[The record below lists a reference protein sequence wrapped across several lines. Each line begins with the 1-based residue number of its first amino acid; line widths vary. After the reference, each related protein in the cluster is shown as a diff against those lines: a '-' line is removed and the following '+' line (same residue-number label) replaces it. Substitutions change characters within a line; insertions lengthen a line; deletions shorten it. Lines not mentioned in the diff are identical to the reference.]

1 MYKSQFPSFL
11 RQNISLYAY
20 IAFCLSIHPLM
31 DIYGLFLPCDCL
43 DITAIKWVYKYFFQ
57 VPAFISF
64 FYPQVESLEY
74 KVILFLIFGET
85 TILFFIVAIPFYI
98 PTSNVL
104 KLKFHCILAEH
115 LVFFILFCFFK
126 IAFSIDIKWYLTVIL
141 ISLMVICTLSMKK
154 CLFFIDN
161 EPLNQLSV
169 IDEL

>member
-1 MYKSQFPSFL
+1 MF
-11 RQNISLYAY
+11 I
-20 IAFCLSIHPLM
+20 
-31 DIYGLFLPCDCL
+31 LFLPFDYYKKNAPVNTYVQGCVWTFKLFNTWRLYLRVEML
-43 DITAIKWVYKYFFQ
+43 DYNGNSMINLQSNHQI
-57 VPAFISF
+57 I
-64 FYPQVESLEY
+64 
-74 KVILFLIFGET
+74 
-85 TILFFIVAIPFYI
+85 FIVAIPFYI